1 VSDDTDKAMS
11 QLYIDVEP
19 IFVDMNGINKFAMG
33 WGLYGHYHVKQNLM
47 FQARMQTPYYT
58 GILDMANGAS
68 MKDRKEG
75 TLHNNYRPK
84 QLIYIDLNAS
94 FELLR
99 KDRPHKPVIIPL
111 GNGVKINNYIDGT
124 YAAKRYQLMVRG
136 GVLMRNSTV
145 TLKSVPAAADWG
157 GSNKY
162 YTNMIS
168 TSIYAGLSINKM

>member
-1 VSDDTDKAMS
+1 LGPLWTLPCKTKPNVSS
-11 QLYIDVEP
+11 QNANAVL
-19 IFVDMNGINKFAMG
+19 
-33 WGLYGHYHVKQNLM
+33 H
-47 FQARMQTPYYT
+47 RYT
-58 GILDMANGAS
+58 GHGQWSIYE
-68 MKDRKEG
+68 RQKEG